1 VKRLLIANRGEIALR
16 IMRTATKMSLET
28 VAVYSD
34 ADQNAPHVRAADYAE
49 RLGGSAPS
57 ESYLNIDAVLHAAA
71 VTGADAVHPG
81 YGFLAESPEFA
92 ERCTDAG
99 LTFVGPP
106 AAAMR
111 ALGNKAS
118 SKRLLAHSGVPF
130 LPGYHAEDQSDD
142 ALASAAA
149 EIGYPLMIKASA
161 GGGGRGMRL
170 VTDGAHFLDA
180 LRSARSEATAAF
192 GDGDVLLERALLR
205 PRHVE
210 VQIFADVHGNVVHL
224 GERDCSVQRRH
235 QKLIE
240 EAPSPAVDA
249 ALRDRLGARAI
260 VVARA
265 AAYVGAGTVEF
276 LLDEDGTFYFI
287 EMNTRLQVEH
297 PVTEAIAGVDL
308 VEWQLRVARGEPLPL
323 TQDRI
328 RLHDHAIEAR
338 LCAEDP
344 ERDFLPQTGT
354 IVDWQQPFGPGLRV
368 EHALESGIAI
378 SPYYDSMIAKVIA
391 YGATRDEARL
401 RLIRGLEECVVLG
414 IPTNRSALI
423 AYLADERFI
432 AGDVTTR
439 FIEELPPRADG
450 HGDVTVPA
458 QAIAAAVLYAL
469 ASKKGEFGPWT
480 AWSSSHLPASTLTLG
495 FDDGAPCAIAIA
507 AERTGAIT
515 ATVDGT
521 PVRVSLSLEGSHRAR
536 YRVDDGPQSM
546 LRFAS
551 AGDRTFLTFEGH
563 TFSVTDRGRE
573 LSASGAAA
581 GAGDGFLRA
590 PMSGRVVAVHATGGE
605 TAKAG
610 ASLVV
615 LEAMKM
621 EHVLT
626 LPVDVILRDVT
637 ATAGM
642 QVHANDILLSYE
654 SNVGTAPVAT

>member
-16 IMRTATKMSLET
+16 IMRTAAEMSLET

-34 ADQNAPHVRAADYAE
+34 ADADAPHVRAADYAE

-57 ESYLNIDAVLHAAA
+57 ESYLNVDAVLHAAA

-118 SKRLLAHSGVPF
+118 SKRLLANSGVPF

-142 ALASAAA
+142 TLASAAV

-170 VTDGAHFLDA
+170 VSDGARFLDA
-180 LRSARSEATAAF
+180 LRSARSEAIAAF
-192 GDGDVLLERALLR
+192 GDGDVLLERALVR

-210 VQIFADVHGNVVHL
+210 VQIFADRHGNVVHL

-297 PVTEAIAGVDL
+297 PVTESIAGVDL
-308 VEWQLRVARGEPLPL
+308 VEWQLRVARGEPLP
-323 TQDRI
+323 
-328 RLHDHAIEAR
+328 
-338 LCAEDP
+338 
-344 ERDFLPQTGT
+344 
-354 IVDWQQPFGPGLRV
+354 
-368 EHALESGIAI
+368 
-378 SPYYDSMIAKVIA
+378 
-391 YGATRDEARL
+391 
-401 RLIRGLEECVVLG
+401 
-414 IPTNRSALI
+414 
-423 AYLADERFI
+423 
-432 AGDVTTR
+432 
-439 FIEELPPRADG
+439 
-450 HGDVTVPA
+450 
-458 QAIAAAVLYAL
+458 
-469 ASKKGEFGPWT
+469 
-480 AWSSSHLPASTLTLG
+480 
-495 FDDGAPCAIAIA
+495 
-507 AERTGAIT
+507 
-515 ATVDGT
+515 
-521 PVRVSLSLEGSHRAR
+521 
-536 YRVDDGPQSM
+536 
-546 LRFAS
+546 
-551 AGDRTFLTFEGH
+551 
-563 TFSVTDRGRE
+563 
-573 LSASGAAA
+573 
-581 GAGDGFLRA
+581 
-590 PMSGRVVAVHATGGE
+590 
-605 TAKAG
+605 
-610 ASLVV
+610 
-615 LEAMKM
+615 
-621 EHVLT
+621 
-626 LPVDVILRDVT
+626 
-637 ATAGM
+637 
-642 QVHANDILLSYE
+642 
-654 SNVGTAPVAT
+654 